1 MQLTRSDKERIADSR
16 SKLQAVSKT
25 LSKVD
30 PDKVEDFER
39 IQDCLEGAE
48 KNLGKALRSSHLAEQ
63 DPSRQ

>member
-1 MQLTRSDKERIADSR
+1 MQLTRSDRERIADSR
-16 SKLQAVSKT
+16 GKLQAVSKA

-30 PDKVEDFER
+30 PDKVEDLER

-48 KNLGKALRSSHLAEQ
+48 KNLGKALRSSHLPEQ

>member
-25 LSKVD
+25 LSKDD
-30 PDKVEDFER
+30 PEQVEDFER

-48 KNLGKALRSSHLAEQ
+48 KNLGKALRSSHLPEQ